1 MTEAASAIPKKKSV
15 DGSSSDGASQ
25 QFISFSI
32 GGEEYAIDI
41 TAVREIRGWSGTTSL
56 PNQPDYVLGVMNLR
70 GTIIPVYDLKLRFG
84 TGATEAA
91 KSKIVIIVAIR
102 DRTVGLLVDAVSDIL
117 TIETS
122 EIRPVPEMDRG
133 VVAEFLSG
141 IVSVDGTMVVV
152 LSLEHLFQRDYADA
166 TLEIEEA
173 SVQ

>member
-1 MTEAASAIPKKKSV
+1 MTEAALAVPRQKSV
-15 DGSSSDGASQ
+15 DRSLGADAAH

-41 TAVREIRGWSGTTSL
+41 TAVREIRGWSGTTAL

-102 DRTVGLLVDAVSDIL
+102 ERTVGLLVDAVSDIL

-133 VVAEFLSG
+133 AVAEFLSG
-141 IVSVDGTMVVV
+141 IVSVEGTMVVV
-152 LSLEHLFQRDYADA
+152 LSLEHLFQRDEVEQLREMEDA
-166 TLEIEEA
+166 AI
-173 SVQ
+173 Q